1 MKKTLFLFTFLAV
14 VFASYAYNFS
24 AVAPTGQTLYYT
36 ITSSTS
42 PRTVA
47 VTYPSSSSSSPWS
60 GYTMPTGD
68 LTIPSTVSYEGT
80 TYSVTS
86 IGIKAFSECVDLT
99 SVTIPNSVTDI
110 GWCAFE
116 YCVSMS
122 VTIPNS
128 VTHIS
133 FLAFNYVKNIVY
145 LGNASGSP
153 WGALTVNGYVEGD
166 LIYENANKTK
176 VTGCYTSATSVTI
189 PNSVTSIGNYAFFYC
204 YNLTSVTIPNS
215 VTSIGDYAFY
225 ICSGLTSVTIPN
237 SVTSIG
243 SSAFYGCSGLTSV
256 TIPNSVT
263 SIGDYAFCRC
273 VGLTSVTIP
282 NSVISIGSDAFYLVR
297 NIIYLGNASGSPW
310 GALTVNGYVE
320 GDLIYENANKTK
332 VTGCNA
338 SATSV
343 TIPNSVTS
351 IGSFAFT
358 DCSGLTS
365 VTIGNSVTSIEDNA
379 FSGCTNVDT
388 LYYNARALTTNSYW
402 LNSSYGFRPMENLRT
417 IIIGDSVQTLPEGVF
432 YNQSSLHTVYSLN
445 PTAPTLGSFCFY
457 NCLIQEIHIPCGSL
471 GSYSSRWTSFR
482 NYLQEPN
489 APFVRTLLSNNDTMG
504 NVRLLSQVCA
514 DTSTI
519 LATPNY
525 GYHFTQ
531 WSDGDTANPRTFILT
546 QDTTFTA
553 EFAINQY
560 SIMAVS
566 ADAVMGIALGDST
579 VDYLQQATLT
589 AIPNYGYHFVRWSDG
604 STDNPHTVTVTQN
617 RTYTAQFTYNTY
629 HITKNCDD
637 TKGTIIGSSSANYL
651 STVTL
656 TANPNYGYHFTQ
668 WSDSVTDNPRTF
680 VLTQDTAFTA
690 EFERNSYA
698 ITGVTGDASF
708 GQVQGGGSFLYLD
721 TIVLTATAVDHY
733 HFTHWQ
739 DGNTENPRS
748 IVVYSDSVFTAQFA
762 IDTQHIVVVSSDIN
776 MGYVSGG
783 GDIIYGQ
790 PVTVSATAYSG
801 YHFSCWSNGSRY
813 NPYTFAAIQD
823 LTLSAVFVSDEA
835 PFYTITVAANNA
847 AMGHVEGSGTYDDGT
862 VALITATPSEG
873 CQFLHWSDGSTEAQH
888 LVTIS
893 ATATYTAYFAPESC
907 SVTTETNDANAG
919 VVSGD
924 GIYYMGDTLSLTA
937 TANEGYSFTHWSDG
951 STDAVRTIVV
961 DENLSAAMQSLGG
974 GAYGI
979 TFTAYFENSTEGIEM
994 VQKSYTLTVVG
1005 NAIRISG
1012 AMGETVR
1019 VFDVVG
1025 RQLLTK
1031 KLDSEEILLNQ
1042 TGVFF
1047 VQVGNTPAEKVVIV
1061 R

>member
-1 MKKTLFLFTFLAV
+1 MTVLVLSSAW
-14 VFASYAYNFS
+14 AYDFG
-24 AVAPTGQTLYYT
+24 AVAPTGQRLFYN

-42 PRTVA
+42 PYTVS
-47 VTYPSSSSSSPWS
+47 VTYPSPSYDWS
-60 GYTMPTGD
+60 DYAEPTGS
-68 LTIPSTVSYEGT
+68 LTIPSTVTYSGI

-86 IGIKAFSECVDLT
+86 IGEAAFEGCSGLTSLTIPNSVTAIEGYVFNGCSGLT
-99 SVTIPNSVTDI
+99 SVTIPD
-110 GWCAFE
+110 
-116 YCVSMS
+116 
-122 VTIPNS
+122 
-128 VTHIS
+128 
-133 FLAFNYVKNIVY
+133 
-145 LGNASGSP
+145 
-153 WGALTVNGYVEGD
+153 
-166 LIYENANKTK
+166 
-176 VTGCYTSATSVTI
+176 
-189 PNSVTSIGNYAFFYC
+189 SVTSIGEGAFW
-204 YNLTSVTIPNS
+204 N
-215 VTSIGDYAFY
+215 
-225 ICSGLTSVTIPN
+225 CSGLTSVTIPN

-243 SSAFYGCSGLTSV
+243 S
-256 TIPNSVT
+256 
-263 SIGDYAFCRC
+263 YAF
-273 VGLTSVTIP
+273 
-282 NSVISIGSDAFYLVR
+282 FY
-297 NIIYLGNASGSPW
+297 
-310 GALTVNGYVE
+310 
-320 GDLIYENANKTK
+320 
-332 VTGCNA
+332 
-338 SATSV
+338 
-343 TIPNSVTS
+343 
-351 IGSFAFT
+351 
-358 DCSGLTS
+358 CSGLTS
-365 VTIGNSVTSIEDNA
+365 VTIGNSVTSIGSSA
-379 FSGCTNVDT
+379 FENCSG
-388 LYYNARALTTNSYW
+388 
-402 LNSSYGFRPMENLRT
+402 
-417 IIIGDSVQTLPEGVF
+417 
-432 YNQSSLHTVYSLN
+432 LHTIYSLN
-445 PTAPTLGSFCFY
+445 PTAPTLGFLCF
-457 NCLIQEIHIPCGSL
+457 NGCPIQEVQIPCGSMV
-471 GSYSSRWTSFR
+471 SYSSRWGASLGD
-482 NYLQEPN
+482 YLQEPN
-489 APFVRTLLSNNDTMG
+489 VPFVRTLLSDNDTMG
-504 NVRLLSQVCA
+504 NVTLLSHYCA

-525 GYHFTQ
+525 GYHFTL
-531 WSDGDTANPRTFILT
+531 WSDGDTTNPRTFVLT

-553 EFAINQY
+553 EF
-560 SIMAVS
+560 
-566 ADAVMGIALGDST
+566 D
-579 VDYLQQATLT
+579 
-589 AIPNYGYHFVRWSDG
+589 
-604 STDNPHTVTVTQN
+604 
-617 RTYTAQFTYNTY
+617 
-629 HITKNCDD
+629 
-637 TKGTIIGSSSANYL
+637 
-651 STVTL
+651 
-656 TANPNYGYHFTQ
+656 
-668 WSDSVTDNPRTF
+668 
-680 VLTQDTAFTA
+680 
-690 EFERNSYA
+690 RNSYA
-698 ITGVTGDASF
+698 VTGVAGDASL

-748 IVVYSDSVFTAQFA
+748 IVVYSDLVFTAQFA

-937 TANEGYSFTHWSDG
+937 AANEGYRFTHWSDG
-951 STDAVRTIVV
+951 STDAVRSIVV
-961 DENLSAAMQSLGG
+961 DENLSGAMQSLGG

-979 TFTAYFENSTEGIEM
+979 TFTAYFENGTEGIEM

-1031 KLDSEEILLNQ
+1031 KLDREEIRLDQ

-1047 VQVGNTPAEKVVIV
+1047 VQVGNAPAEKVVLV